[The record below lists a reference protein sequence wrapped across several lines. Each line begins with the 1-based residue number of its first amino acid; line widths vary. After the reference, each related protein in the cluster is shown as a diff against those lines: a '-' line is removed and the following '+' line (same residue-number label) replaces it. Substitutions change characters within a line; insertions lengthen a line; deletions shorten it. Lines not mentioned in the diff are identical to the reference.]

1 MPPDSYFDSLYH
13 IYALKTRR
21 MEMKRFQR
29 FFSALLIL
37 ILVFSLSAASA
48 CADSA
53 NWYEIF
59 VRSYRDSDGDGIGDL
74 RGVEYELP
82 YIASLGIDGI
92 WLMPIMPSPSYHKY
106 DVTDYYDVDPE
117 YGTLDDL
124 RALLA
129 AAHELGIRV
138 ILDLPVNHSSSQHP
152 WFVSALADE
161 NSPYRNW
168 YIFTT
173 EPQNGYTGI
182 DGVYYESRFVA
193 DMPDLN
199 LDNADVRAEIA
210 EILRFWLT
218 DIGVDGFRLDA
229 VTSYYTGRTKDNVA
243 FLSWLG
249 QTARSFSPDCYIV
262 AEAWDNLSV
271 ISSYAE
277 ADIDSFFLFPVS
289 QQEGYIAKL
298 LGKAE
303 KSPGKKYTNYTL
315 QIEESLPEKSVPAPF
330 LENHDTA
337 RSVNFLGRSNIEKIK
352 MAAGLLCM
360 MRGNVFVY
368 YGQEIG
374 MAGSGDD
381 PNKRIGMLW
390 DQEENAILPP
400 PGTTKAEYVFPGVS
414 EQAGDPDSI
423 LSYYREALA
432 IRTAF
437 PQIARGNSRD
447 AGSEDPRVSLLLR
460 GDEQKCVLI
469 ASNPSKE
476 EASVPLSGEA
486 ASYTAIAAALYA
498 SGGEA
503 SLSSG
508 TLTLPAYSIAILQ
521 QQG

>member
-1 MPPDSYFDSLYH
+1 
-13 IYALKTRR
+13 
-21 MEMKRFQR
+21 MKPFQR
-29 FFSALLIL
+29 LFSALLIL
-37 ILVFSLSAASA
+37 TLFFSFAAGSA
-48 CADSA
+48 CADSF

-74 RGVEYELP
+74 RGVEYTLP
-82 YIASLGIDGI
+82 YLASLGVDGI

-138 ILDLPVNHSSSQHP
+138 IIDLPINHSSSQHP
-152 WFVSALADE
+152 WFVSALSDE

-168 YIFTT
+168 YLFTT
-173 EPQNGYTGI
+173 ESQSGYTEMN
-182 DGVYYESRFVA
+182 GVYYESRFTSE
-193 DMPDLN
+193 MPDLN
-199 LDNADVRAEIA
+199 LDSEEVRAEIA
-210 EILRFWLT
+210 EILRFWLS

-229 VTSYYTGRTKDNVA
+229 VTSYYTGRTNENVD

-262 AEAWDNLSV
+262 AEAWDNLAV

-277 ADIDSFFLFPVS
+277 ADIDSFFLFPAS
-289 QQEGYIAKL
+289 QQEGYIAKI

-303 KSPGKKYTNYTL
+303 KTPGKKYTNYTL
-315 QIEESLPEKSVPAPF
+315 MIEESLPEKSVPAPF

-337 RSVNFLGRSNIEKIK
+337 RAVNFLGRKNIEKIK

-360 MRGNVFVY
+360 MRGNVFLY

-390 DQEENAILPP
+390 ETEENAILPP

-432 IRTAF
+432 IRNDF
-437 PQIARGNSRD
+437 PLIARGSSRD

-460 GDEQKCVLI
+460 GDEEACILI
-469 ASNPSKE
+469 AVNPSKE
-476 EASVPLSGEA
+476 EVSVPLSGDA
-486 ASYTAIAAALYA
+486 ALYTAIAAGLYA
-498 SGGEA
+498 SEGEA
-503 SLSSG
+503 TLSSG

-521 QQG
+521 

>member
-1 MPPDSYFDSLYH
+1 
-13 IYALKTRR
+13 
-21 MEMKRFQR
+21 MKLFQR
-29 FFSALLIL
+29 FFSVLLVL
-37 ILVFSLSAASA
+37 ILVFSLAAASG
-48 CADSA
+48 CADSF

-59 VRSYRDSDGDGIGDL
+59 VRSYRDSDEDGIGDL
-74 RGVEYELP
+74 RGVEYALP
-82 YIASLGIDGI
+82 YLSSLGVDGI

-117 YGTLDDL
+117 FGTLDDL

-129 AAHELGIRV
+129 ASHELGIRV
-138 ILDLPVNHSSSQHP
+138 IIDLPINHTSSQHP
-152 WFVSALADE
+152 WFVSALSDE
-161 NSPYRNW
+161 NSPYRSW
-168 YIFTT
+168 YNFTA
-173 EPQNGYTGI
+173 EGQPGYTEA

-199 LDNADVRAEIA
+199 LDNEDVRAEIA
-210 EILRFWLT
+210 KILRFWLT
-218 DIGVDGFRLDA
+218 DVGVDGFRLDA
-229 VTSYYTGRTKDNVA
+229 VTSYYTGRLKDNVD

-262 AEAWDNLSV
+262 AEAWDNLTA

-315 QIEESLPEKSVPAPF
+315 QIEESLPEKSIPAPF

-352 MAAGLLCM
+352 MAGGLLCM

-374 MAGSGDD
+374 MVGSGDD

-390 DQEENAILPP
+390 ETEETAILPP

-414 EQAGDPDSI
+414 EQAGEPESI

-432 IRTAF
+432 IRNAF
-437 PQIARGNSRD
+437 PQIARGTSRD
-447 AGSEDPRVSLLLR
+447 AGSEDPRISLLLR
-460 GDEQKCVLI
+460 GDEEACVLI

-476 EASVPLSGEA
+476 EVSVLLGGEA
-486 ASYTAIAAALYA
+486 AAYTVIAAALYA
-498 SGGEA
+498 SEGEA
-503 SLSSG
+503 VLSDG
-508 TLTLPAYSIAILQ
+508 ILTLPAYSIVILQ
-521 QQG
+521 

>member
-1 MPPDSYFDSLYH
+1 
-13 IYALKTRR
+13 
-21 MEMKRFQR
+21 MKPLQR
-29 FFSALLIL
+29 LFSALLIL
-37 ILVFSLSAASA
+37 ILVLSLSAGTAG
-48 CADSA
+48 ADSF

-74 RGVEYELP
+74 RGVEYALP
-82 YIASLGIDGI
+82 YIASLGADGI
-92 WLMPIMPSPSYHKY
+92 WLMPVMPSPSYHKY
-106 DVTDYYDVDPE
+106 DVTDYYDIDPA

-138 ILDLPVNHSSSQHP
+138 IIDLPINHSSSQHP
-152 WFVSALADE
+152 WFVSALSDE

-168 YIFTT
+168 YLFSA
-173 EPQNGYTGI
+173 EPQDGYSGS
-182 DGVYYESRFVA
+182 DGVYYESRFTS

-199 LDNADVRAEIA
+199 LDCEEVRTEIA
-210 EILRFWLT
+210 EILRFWLS

-229 VTSYYTGRTKDNVA
+229 VTSYYTGRTRDNVE

-262 AEAWDNLSV
+262 AEAWDNLDV

-277 ADIDSFFLFPVS
+277 ADIDSFFLFPAS
-289 QQEGYIAKL
+289 QQEGYIAKI

-315 QIEESLPEKSVPAPF
+315 MIEESLPEKSVPAPF
-330 LENHDTA
+330 LENHDTS
-337 RSVNFLGRSNIEKIK
+337 RTVNFIGRKNIEKIK

-360 MRGNVFVY
+360 MRGNIFLY

-390 DQEENAILPP
+390 ENEESAILPP

-432 IRTAF
+432 VRNAF
-437 PQIARGNSRD
+437 PQIARSSSRD
-447 AGSEDPRVSLLLR
+447 AGSEDPRVGLLLR
-460 GDEQKCVLI
+460 GDEETCVLI
-469 ASNPSKE
+469 AVNPSKE
-476 EASVPLSGEA
+476 EVSVTLSGEA
-486 ASYTAIAAALYA
+486 AAYTAIAAALYA
-498 SGGEA
+498 SEREA

-521 QQG
+521 